1 MSSSDPPESR
11 SRSQSTEQAGTSGLR
26 TVAAAR
32 YVVPFREGGSLPAL
46 IETDDE
52 ELFVVKFRGAGQGLR
67 ALIAEIIGGELARS
81 LGLAVP
87 ELVLVELQS
96 DLARTERDQE
106 IAELIDQSAGRNVGI
121 GYLSGS
127 LMFDPAAVDTVD
139 PKLASLI
146 VLLDSFI
153 MNVDRSARN
162 PNLLW
167 FERELWLIDHGAAL
181 YWHHDWDGSIET
193 ADRAFPLVSAH
204 VLLPWADALD
214 EAEVAIAGLDDATI
228 EAVLQRVPD
237 EFLAES
243 GTAPEVRRRAY
254 VDFFRARR
262 DARAF
267 FVGEAK
273 HARARV

>member
-1 MSSSDPPESR
+1 M
-11 SRSQSTEQAGTSGLR
+11 
-26 TVAAAR
+26 
-32 YVVPFREGGSLPAL
+32 VPFREGGSLPAL